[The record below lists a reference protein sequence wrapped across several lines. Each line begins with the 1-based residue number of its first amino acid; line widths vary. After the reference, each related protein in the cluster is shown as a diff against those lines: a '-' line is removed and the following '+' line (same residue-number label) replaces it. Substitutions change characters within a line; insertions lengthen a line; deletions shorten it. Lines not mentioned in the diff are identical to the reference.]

1 MKIIFK
7 EVRVL
12 DPESMRDEVLDVVIE
27 GQKISE
33 MGKNL
38 DKREGRVIEGKGKWL
53 VPGLIDVHV
62 HLREPGFEYKETFIS
77 GSYSGAMGGFTT
89 VAYMP
94 NTNPVID
101 HPDMVAKLIKKG
113 KTEGIIN
120 LHPVGAMTLSQQG
133 NTLGDY
139 REMKKAGAVA
149 LSEDGKSVLDSGVMK
164 QALLKAKKE
173 NLPVLVHC
181 EDPSLVAGGAM
192 NEGEK
197 SKALKIKGIPNSAED
212 VITARDLILSHETGA
227 RVHLCHM
234 STKGSVELLREA
246 KKKNPKVSGEVSPHH
261 FTLTEEVIDGMD
273 TNTKM
278 NPPLRREA
286 DRRELIKGLQE
297 GVIDIIATDHAPH
310 SKEDKNQG
318 YEQAPFG
325 IVGLETALS
334 IGLTELV
341 HTGVLSPLTFFE
353 KLTINPARLLG
364 IPRGK
369 LQVGEV
375 ADLTLIDPDVSYE
388 IQPEKFQ
395 SKSQNTPF
403 TGRSVKGKPML
414 TMVSGKIVME
424 NEIINETIKEGNQ

>member
-1 MKIIFK
+1 MNTIFK

-12 DPESMRDEVLDVVIE
+12 DPESKRDEILDVVVKGE
-27 GQKISE
+27 KIIGI
-33 MGKNL
+33 GKNL
-38 DKREGRVIEGKGKWL
+38 KSREGRVIDGKGKWL

-62 HLREPGFEYKETFIS
+62 HLREPGFEYKETFVT
-77 GSYSGAMGGFTT
+77 GSRSGAMGGFTT
-89 VAYMP
+89 IAYMP

-101 HPDMVAKLIKKG
+101 NPEMITKLMEKG
-113 KTEGIIN
+113 KAEGIIN
-120 LHPVGAMTLSQQG
+120 LHPVGSMTLSQQG
-133 NTLGDY
+133 DVLGNY
-139 REMKKAGAVA
+139 HGMKEAGAVA

-164 QALLKAKKE
+164 QGLLKAKKE
-173 NLPVLVHC
+173 DLPVLVHC

-197 SKALKIKGIPNSAED
+197 SRELGIKGIPNSAED
-212 VITARDLILSHETGA
+212 VITARDLILSRETGA

-234 STKGSVELLREA
+234 STKGSVELLREE
-246 KKKNPKVSGEVSPHH
+246 KKKNPGVSGEVSPHH
-261 FTLTEEVIDGMD
+261 FTLTDEIIDGID

-278 NPPLRREA
+278 NPPLRREE
-286 DRRELIKGLQE
+286 DRLELIKGLQE
-297 GVIDIIATDHAPH
+297 DIIDIIATDHAPH
-310 SKEDKNQG
+310 SEADKNQH

-341 HTGVLSPLTFFE
+341 HRGILPPLQFFE
-353 KLTINPARLLG
+353 KLTINPAKLLK

-375 ADLTLIDPDVSYE
+375 ADITLIDPEQVYR

-395 SKSQNTPF
+395 SKSKNTPF
-403 TGRSVKGKPML
+403 NGREVKGKAIL
-414 TMVSGKIVME
+414 TMVSGNIVME
-424 NEIINETIKEGNQ
+424 NDEIKEGKQ